1 MSKHLISRVIM
12 LPDGTVHIAL
22 LDRQTVACTPDNLSE
37 LLSDPY
43 GFIEKGQFESKAT
56 TKVVNP
62 EHSALEH
69 VKGLT
74 LLRIY
79 SDAEIVCVFP
89 KLFHSLFDS
98 IGASSTEPLDLTNLV
113 MDMDLSDE
121 KHFLMK
127 FFFDFTNEPRS
138 KLVVQRKLGLDVEV
152 RNEIMQE
159 TFNTIFAKAAPEEN
173 ASAPDRAE
181 SSEPLFPAAKE
192 PEDVFVSMQDFA
204 DMHGVSYS
212 TVSGWVKKDKLR
224 GVKKENGRIWIN
236 KNSPIPEDERRNR
249 PMPPK
254 SAQGIEKYMTPENGF
269 NRQEATQDYIRN
281 NNIVSP
287 ELGAFINNYDE
298 IKYYESKFYREV
310 NWNFR
315 RALIID
321 IEPDYFSESAQMT
334 NRQLIQAGKS
344 PRVPGKDHVEF
355 HIHHIGQK
363 SNSPFAIIPGDVHL
377 KQYSVFHTSISKGIK
392 VENEEDVHDDLFK
405 AHKKAFWLRYLQEYD
420 KTGIYNDIEHTNLRH
435 KKNGKNK

>member
-22 LDRQTVACTPDNLSE
+22 LDRQTVACTPVNLSE
-37 LLSDPY
+37 LLSDPHD
-43 GFIEKGQFESKAT
+43 FIEKGQFNSKTT
-56 TKVVNP
+56 TKIVNP
-62 EHSALEH
+62 THNALEH
-69 VKGLT
+69 IKGLT

-98 IGASSTEPLDLTNLV
+98 IGASSTEPLDLTTLAT
-113 MDMDLSDE
+113 DIDLSDE

-127 FFFDFTNEPRS
+127 FFFDFTNES
-138 KLVVQRKLGLDVEV
+138 CSGVCVQRKLGVDVSV

-159 TFNTIFAKAAPEEN
+159 TFNTIFMQVAPEEE
-173 ASAPDRAE
+173 ASAPDNDDNE
-181 SSEPLFPAAKE
+181 DPLFSTPHE
-192 PEDVFVSMQDFA
+192 EEVFVSMRDFA

-236 KNSPIPEDERRNR
+236 KNSPIPDDGRAGRD
-249 PMPPK
+249 MP
-254 SAQGIEKYMTPENGF
+254 ARAVQGIEKYRTVD
-269 NRQEATQDYIRN
+269 NRINHQKYIRD

-287 ELGAFINNYDE
+287 ELGQYISSYDE
-298 IKYYESKFYREV
+298 IKYYERNYYREV
-310 NWNFR
+310 NWGFR
-315 RALIID
+315 RGLIID
-321 IEPDYFSESAQMT
+321 INPDYFSESAQMT

-344 PRVPGKDHVEF
+344 PRVPGNDHEEF

-363 SNSPFAIIPGDVHL
+363 TNSPFAIIPGDVHI